1 MSTTETKSNSRGF
14 NKDLTI
20 VEKYQQNKNQS
31 VAIRPY
37 FDEQNE
43 NMGLEKY
50 NMTLF
55 DGVFHHES
63 LACLEQNGIKRYV
76 TGLNEFA
83 PAVKKLPADKR
94 AAKVKEI
101 RKVVAQLEAEL
112 ATNVIDPEDADFWNK
127 VQVLRPDN
135 GEFWDKISIKVG
147 NEPLFLDPAV
157 DPYDLIKIYSI
168 EAGGFSIVAKDLEA
182 CKLNQNVRFYLDRV
196 KDSVDTRTKVSKVR
210 NRALASLQNLYD
222 SDTTKLL
229 YTTKVV
235 DGNSTQDTEST
246 PVDVLYENMDRYIN
260 GNGIEKSKKKAAEHF
275 LSISNESMQDLKIR
289 AMIKDSITHNY
300 IQTKADGFFYDD
312 FAKVKIGK
320 RPGEIL
326 EFMKNPA
333 NDETLT
339 HYLNRI
345 EEFWNE

>member
-1 MSTTETKSNSRGF
+1 MSANSRGF

-20 VEKYQQNKNQS
+20 VEKYQDKKSGS
-31 VAIRPY
+31 VAIRQY
-37 FDEQNE
+37 FEETKE

-83 PAVKKLPADKR
+83 PDVKKLPADKK
-94 AAKVKEI
+94 AAKIKEI

-112 ATNVIDPEDADFWNK
+112 ATNVIDPEDKDFWQK

-135 GEFWDKISIKVG
+135 GDFWDQISIKVG

-168 EAGGFSIVAKDLEA
+168 EAGGFSIIAKDLES
-182 CKLNQNVRFYLDRV
+182 CKKASDTRFYLDRV
-196 KDSVDTRTKVSKVR
+196 KDSVDTRTKDSKLR
-210 NRALASLQNLYD
+210 NRALGKLQNLYD
-222 SDTTKLL
+222 SDATKLL
-229 YTTKVV
+229 YITKVIV
-235 DGNSTQDTEST
+235 GNGSQYTKST
-246 PVDVLYENMDRYIN
+246 PVDIIYEKMDSFIN
-260 GNGIEKSKKKAAEHF
+260 GLGSERSKQKAAKKF
-275 LSISNESMQDLKIR
+275 IDTANESMQDLKIR
-289 AMIKDSITHNY
+289 AMIKDAITHNF
-300 IQTKADGFFYDD
+300 IQAKSDGYFHDE
-312 FAKVKIGK
+312 FAGVKMGK
-320 RPGEIL
+320 RPLEIL
-326 EFMKNPA
+326 EFMKNPE

-339 HYLNRI
+339 HYL
-345 EEFWNE
+345 EKVEPFWNE

>member
-20 VEKYQQNKNQS
+20 VEKYQQDKNQS

-37 FDEQNE
+37 FDDQNE

-83 PAVKKLPADKR
+83 PSVKKLPADKR
-94 AAKVKEI
+94 AAKIKEI

-147 NEPLFLDPAV
+147 NEPLFLDPAIE
-157 DPYDLIKIYSI
+157 PYDLIKIYSI
-168 EAGGFSIVAKDLEA
+168 EAGGFSIVARDLEA

-222 SDTTKLL
+222 TDTTKLL
-229 YTTKVV
+229 FTTKVV
-235 DGNSTQDTEST
+235 DGNSTQYTKGT
-246 PVDVLYENMDRYIN
+246 PIDILYENMDKYIN

-275 LSISNESMQDLKIR
+275 LNTSNESMQDLKIR
-289 AMIKDSITHNY
+289 AMIKDSISHNY
-300 IQTKADGFFYDD
+300 ILSKADGFFYDD

-320 RPGEIL
+320 RPVEIL
-326 EFMKNPA
+326 EFMKNPV

-339 HYLNRI
+339 HYLDRI

>member
-1 MSTTETKSNSRGF
+1 MKATETKSNSRGF

-37 FDEQNE
+37 FDETKE

-63 LACLEQNGIKRYV
+63 LACLEQNGVKRYV

-83 PAVKKLPADKR
+83 PDVKKLPADKR

-112 ATNVIDPEDADFWNK
+112 ATNVIDPDDKDFWNK

-168 EAGGFSIVAKDLEA
+168 EAGGFSIVAKDLET
-182 CKLNQNVRFYLDRV
+182 CKRSQNIRFYLDRQ
-196 KDSVDTRTKVSKVR
+196 KDSVNTRTKVSKIR
-210 NRALASLQNLYD
+210 NRALSSLQNLYD

-229 YTTKVV
+229 YVAKVV
-235 DGNSTQDTEST
+235 DGNSTQYTKGT
-246 PVDVLYENMDRYIN
+246 PIDVIYENMDKYIN
-260 GNGIEKSKKKAAEHF
+260 GNGVERSKKKAAEHF

-289 AMIKDSITHNY
+289 AMIKDSISHNF
-300 IQTKADGFFYDD
+300 IQAKSDGYFHDE
-312 FAKVKIGK
+312 FAGVKMGK
-320 RPGEIL
+320 RPSEIL
-326 EFMKNPA
+326 EFLKNPA

-339 HYLNRI
+339 HYLNKI
-345 EEFWNE
+345 EEYWNE